1 MERTEA
7 GAGDRAAGAGARGRG
22 RAAGAVAPES
32 SAQVAGR
39 GGDARG
45 AAWRARLLARAP
57 GAGRAQA
64 LGSPPE
70 LPRDPRVLLIR
81 PDHLGD
87 LLLSGPALARLRA
100 AWPGARITW
109 LVGPWSAPL
118 AERLP
123 GADAVETLDFPWF
136 NRKPKGAPWRPYLRL
151 LRASRRLRGRFDLA
165 IVLREDDGWGAWL
178 AALAGIPLRVAHD
191 RPGPRPFATHL
202 LPAERC
208 PQHAAAGALALV
220 AALAGG
226 GEERWDFRR
235 DPLVLRLR
243 DEDREAAAR
252 LLAPLGEGGGA
263 LGPGPIAIHPGSGSA
278 LKRWPSAAWG
288 ELIRALAAPG
298 ETVVLTGG
306 PDERALTAAIAAG
319 ARRPVLDLAGRT
331 ELGALAALLARCRLV
346 LGPDSGPLHLA
357 VALGRPSVH
366 LFGPAAAERFGPWGD
381 PGRHRVL
388 AAGLPCAPCGR
399 LDWPDPGDHPCLR
412 LIEPARVIAAARSCG
427 APAPNL

>member
-1 MERTEA
+1 MERIE
-7 GAGDRAAGAGARGRG
+7 AGARGWD
-22 RAAGAVAPES
+22 AGAVPWERGG
-32 SAQVAGR
+32 AQASGR
-39 GGDARG
+39 GGDARR
-45 AAWRARLLARAP
+45 AAWRARFLARAP
-57 GAGRAQA
+57 GAGRPQA
-64 LGSPPE
+64 LDTPPE

-87 LLLSGPALARLRA
+87 LLLSGPALMRLRS

-109 LVGPWSAPL
+109 LVGPWSAPV

-136 NRKPKGAPWRPYLRL
+136 DRKPKGAPWRPYLRL

-208 PQHAAAGALALV
+208 PEHAAAGALALV
-220 AALAGG
+220 AALAGS
-226 GEERWDFRR
+226 GEETWDFRR
-235 DPLVLRLR
+235 DPLVLRLT

-252 LLAPLGEGGGA
+252 LLAPLGDGSGGM
-263 LGPGPIAIHPGSGSA
+263 GPIGVHPGSGSA
-278 LKRWPSAAWG
+278 VKRWSSAAWG

-306 PDERALTAAIAAG
+306 PDERALTAAIAACAG
-319 ARRPVLDLAGRT
+319 RPVLNLAGRT
-331 ELGALAALLARCRLV
+331 ELGALAAVLARCRLV

-366 LFGPAAAERFGPWGD
+366 LFGPASADRFGPWGD
-381 PGRHRVL
+381 PGRHRAL
-388 AAGLPCAPCGR
+388 ASSLPCAPCGR
-399 LDWPDPGDHPCLR
+399 LDWPDPADHPCLR